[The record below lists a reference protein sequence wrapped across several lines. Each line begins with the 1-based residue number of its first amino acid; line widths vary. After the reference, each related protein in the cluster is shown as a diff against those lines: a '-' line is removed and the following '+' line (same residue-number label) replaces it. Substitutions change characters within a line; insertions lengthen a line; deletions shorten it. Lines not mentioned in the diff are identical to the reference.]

1 MIIRAE
7 TPADTSPIRS
17 LTDAAFNGVEHSSQ
31 TEGVIV
37 DALRQAGAL
46 TISLVAEQNDTIIGH
61 VAFSPVL
68 IDGEDLGW
76 FGLGPVSVSPSLQRG
91 GVGSALIEEGLRQL
105 RHRGAT
111 GCVVLGDPNYYRRFG
126 FTNDHALRYGD
137 VPPEYFQSMTL
148 SGDPAAG
155 EVTYHEGFDVH

>member
-7 TPADTSPIRS
+7 TSADTSPIRS
-17 LTDAAFNGVEHSSQ
+17 LTDAVFNGVEHSSQ
-31 TEGVIV
+31 TEGAIV

-76 FGLGPVSVSPSLQRG
+76 FGLDPVSVSSSLQRG
-91 GVGSALIEEGLRQL
+91 GIGTALIEEGLRQL

-126 FTNDHALRYGD
+126 FTSDHALRYGD
-137 VPPEYFQSMTL
+137 VSPEYFQSMAL
-148 SGDPAAG
+148 SGDPATG
-155 EVTYHEGFDVH
+155 KVTYHEGFEVH